1 MPGQSRRA
9 RPQEGLTAGAR
20 PGARAFPLRGSDAGA
35 RSLHRRQRQ
44 GRQRLPRW
52 QDRALELFSF
62 RLHLFRTL
70 EVPRR
75 GTPWK
80 APIRNVVW
88 DGPELLAGA
97 RVGSELGAAD
107 GS

>member
-75 GTPWK
+75 DTLESTDKERRLGRARAACWGT
-80 APIRNVVW
+80 R
-88 DGPELLAGA
+88 GQRAGCC
-97 RVGSELGAAD
+97 
-107 GS
+107 